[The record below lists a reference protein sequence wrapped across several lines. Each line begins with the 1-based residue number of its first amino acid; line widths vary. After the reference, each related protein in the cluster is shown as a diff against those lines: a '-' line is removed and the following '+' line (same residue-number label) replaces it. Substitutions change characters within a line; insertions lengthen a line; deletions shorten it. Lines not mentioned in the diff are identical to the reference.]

1 MTSAEKFVPN
11 YTFED
16 YQNWKGDWELWQGVA
31 VSMLPSPFGLH
42 SSSLVSVGTAFA
54 NSIAKSECDA
64 SVLGNLDWIISRDTV
79 LRPDVMIVCGAP
91 PEKHQESPPAVV
103 VEILSD
109 STRERDTTFKRKIYQ
124 AQSVPY
130 YLIVDPAIKS
140 LIALKLESAT
150 YVEVDAGSDLDMH
163 ICETCHLKIPASAIF
178 E

>member
-1 MTSAEKFVPN
+1 MSVPHLRIQ
-11 YTFED
+11 F
-16 YQNWKGDWELWQGVA
+16 
-31 VSMLPSPFGLH
+31 
-42 SSSLVSVGTAFA
+42 
-54 NSIAKSECDA
+54 AKSECDA

-140 LIALKLESAT
+140 LTALKLESAT
-150 YVEVDAGSDLDMH
+150 YVEVDAGSELDMY
-163 ICETCHLKIPASAIF
+163 ICETRHLKIPASAIF